1 MYNTSLINGQRY
13 LFILSNDSVFVA
25 NYLYKL
31 KNHITVDKLSDKY
44 KSNYRDIFSFEY
56 SNILKVIPI
65 SMLIQGNKYTF
76 WYKCDNEPYNRT
88 IDAELIDI
96 NKDTLY
102 VGNTI
107 TSKTLFLYDIIDVLP
122 L

>member
-1 MYNTSLINGQRY
+1 
-13 LFILSNDSVFVA
+13 
-25 NYLYKL
+25 
-31 KNHITVDKLSDKY
+31 
-44 KSNYRDIFSFEY
+44 
-56 SNILKVIPI
+56 
-65 SMLIQGNKYTF
+65 MLIQGNKYTF